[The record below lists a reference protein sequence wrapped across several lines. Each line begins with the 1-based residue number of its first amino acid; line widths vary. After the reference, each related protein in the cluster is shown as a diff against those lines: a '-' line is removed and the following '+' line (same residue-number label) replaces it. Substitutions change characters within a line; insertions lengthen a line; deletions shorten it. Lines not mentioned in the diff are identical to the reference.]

1 MAEKFRPAQKENV
14 FSKVKVPSYAGPVLF
29 LTIALITG
37 VFFYFKKHTV
47 SDEVKEENSIDKTL
61 SAVLCQSTSCFWLNK
76 DGVSF
81 NEGAKTSGNLVL
93 VVEDKTNKE
102 LKVGE
107 KLLDPKILGKINFL
121 KEELANNFKIE
132 LVETKTE
139 DSNYSDFDFTTS
151 EGWVLRLNLSENIY
165 KTLETLKQSLVEIK
179 KSGPTALL
187 DSLDLRIQNK
197 VYYKFR

>member
-1 MAEKFRPAQKENV
+1 MPEKLRPAQKDNI

-29 LTIALITG
+29 LSLAIVTG
-37 VFFYFKKHTV
+37 LFFWYKKHAVTV
-47 SDEVKEENSIDKTL
+47 ETAKTNSVDKAL

-132 LVETKTE
+132 LGEIKTE

-165 KTLETLKQSLVEIK
+165 KTLETLKQSLAEIK
-179 KSGPTALL
+179 KSGPTSLL
-187 DSLDLRIQNK
+187 DYLDLRIQNK
-197 VYYKFR
+197 VYYKFK

>member
-14 FSKVKVPSYAGPVLF
+14 FSKVKVPSYAGTVLF
-29 LTIALITG
+29 LSLAIVTG
-37 VFFYFKKHTV
+37 LFFLYKKHAVTV
-47 SDEVKEENSIDKTL
+47 EIAKTDSVDKAL
-61 SAVLCQSTSCFWLNK
+61 SAVLCQTTKCYWLNK

-93 VVEDKTNKE
+93 VVEDKTGKE

-107 KLLDPKILGKINFL
+107 KLLDPKILAKINFL
-121 KEELANNFKIE
+121 KGELENNYSIKLID
-132 LVETKTE
+132 TKTE

-187 DSLDLRIQNK
+187 DYLDLRIQNK

>member
-1 MAEKFRPAQKENV
+1 MPEKLRPAQKENV

-37 VFFYFKKHTV
+37 IFFYFKKHTV
-47 SDEVKEENSIDKTL
+47 SQEVKEENSIDKTL
-61 SAVLCQSTSCFWLNK
+61 SAVICQTEKCFWLNK
-76 DGVSF
+76 EGVSF
-81 NEGAKTSGNLVL
+81 NEGAKVSGNMVT

-102 LKVGE
+102 LKVGD
-107 KLLDPKILGKINFL
+107 KLIDPKTLGKINFL
-121 KEELANNFKIE
+121 KEELATKFEIKLLDI
-132 LVETKTE
+132 KTE

-187 DSLDLRIQNK
+187 DYLDLRIQNK
-197 VYYKFR
+197 VYYKFK

>member
-1 MAEKFRPAQKENV
+1 MIN
-14 FSKVKVPSYAGPVLF
+14 FS
-29 LTIALITG
+29 
-37 VFFYFKKHTV
+37 
-47 SDEVKEENSIDKTL
+47 
-61 SAVLCQSTSCFWLNK
+61 
-76 DGVSF
+76 
-81 NEGAKTSGNLVL
+81 
-93 VVEDKTNKE
+93 KE

-107 KLLDPKILGKINFL
+107 KLLDPKILAKINFL
-121 KEELANNFKIE
+121 KGELENNYSIKLID
-132 LVETKTE
+132 TKTE

-187 DSLDLRIQNK
+187 DYLDLRIQNK

>member
-187 DSLDLRIQNK
+187 DYLDLRIQNK